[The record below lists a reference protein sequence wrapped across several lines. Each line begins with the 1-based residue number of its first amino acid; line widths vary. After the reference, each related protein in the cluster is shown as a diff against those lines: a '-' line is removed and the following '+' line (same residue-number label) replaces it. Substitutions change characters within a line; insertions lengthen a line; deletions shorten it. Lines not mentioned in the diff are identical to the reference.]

1 MGDTTAGAG
10 SADGP
15 GRGAAPLSDRTFGVA
30 RRLWGLVY
38 LRAAMYLAAGIVL
51 FANPDRGLVWVR
63 WLVGGVIVAQ
73 GVLLTFEGAPTKR
86 SGRPQ
91 GAGDEISWRLIAG
104 VVSIVAG
111 VLIVVWP
118 SMTGPV
124 MYLVVAV
131 WACAAGAVGVIGG
144 LRGRALRT
152 ASWDWQLVNA
162 VLWIVLGLVMLLRPS
177 SDVATSAQL
186 LALYL
191 VLAGAVLVVGAFAT
205 GTRARDAR
213 KARDGAA
220 AG

>member
-1 MGDTTAGAG
+1 MSDTTAGSAG
-10 SADGP
+10 SGT
-15 GRGAAPLSDRTFGVA
+15 GAAPLSDRTFGVV

-38 LRAAMYLAAGIVL
+38 LRALLYLAAGIVL

-63 WLVGGVIVAQ
+63 WIVGALIVAQ
-73 GVLLTFEGAPTKR
+73 GVLLTVEGAPTKR
-86 SGRPQ
+86 SGRPE

-104 VVSIVAG
+104 VVSLLAG
-111 VLIVVWP
+111 VLVIVWP

-131 WACAAGAVGVIGG
+131 WACAAGVVGVIGG

-162 VLWIVLGLVMLLRPS
+162 VLWVVLGLVMLLRPGA
-177 SDVATSAQL
+177 DVATSAQL
-186 LALYL
+186 LAMYL

-213 KARDGAA
+213 KARQDGE

>member
-1 MGDTTAGAG
+1 MGDTTADAG
-10 SADGP
+10 SAGSS
-15 GRGAAPLSDRTFGVA
+15 GHGAAPLSDRTFGIA

-63 WLVGGVIVAQ
+63 WLVGGLIVAQ
-73 GVLLTFEGAPTKR
+73 GVLLTVEGAPTR
-86 SGRPQ
+86 RPGRPQ
-91 GAGDEISWRLIAG
+91 GAGDEVSWRLIAG
-104 VVSIVAG
+104 VLSLLAG
-111 VLIVVWP
+111 VLVVVWP

-162 VLWIVLGLVMLLRPS
+162 VLWVVLGLVMLLRPP
-177 SDVATSAQL
+177 SDVPTSAQL

-191 VLAGAVLVVGAFAT
+191 VLAGAVLLVGAFAT

-213 KARDGAA
+213 KARPDGAA
-220 AG
+220 G

>member
-1 MGDTTAGAG
+1 MSDTTSGSGGSSGA
-10 SADGP
+10 
-15 GRGAAPLSDRTFGVA
+15 GAAPLSDRTFGVA

-38 LRAAMYLAAGIVL
+38 LRALLYLVAGIVL

-63 WLVGGVIVAQ
+63 WLVGLVIVAQ
-73 GVLLTFEGAPTKR
+73 GVLLTVEGAPTKR

-104 VVSIVAG
+104 VVSLLAG
-111 VLIVVWP
+111 VLIIVWP
-118 SMTGPV
+118 SMSGPV
-124 MYLVVAV
+124 LYLVVAV
-131 WACAAGAVGVIGG
+131 WACAAGVVGVIGA

-152 ASWDWQLVNA
+152 TSWDWQLVNA

-177 SDVATSAQL
+177 SDVATGAQL

-191 VLAGAVLVVGAFAT
+191 LLAGAVLVVGAFAT

-213 KARDGAA
+213 KAREGTE